1 VAKCRRPS
9 SKRVPWSIS
18 PTESGLTLGHCET
31 HVEPECSVVFGA
43 GRLRDDDRTDLRRV
57 ELVFEGC
64 YHARVGPHSDTEN
77 IEAIGYEI
85 VQPFEFDPANYL
97 WRRSRVW
104 RESGFCPDSGFYVAL
119 ESAWLA
125 GLPDHFRLGSR
136 HYVVDGR
143 DGYVELIARRFRWR
157 EWLWL
162 DGHRESAPSNG
173 PVVGEGE
180 GDA

>member
-1 VAKCRRPS
+1 MSA
-9 SKRVPWSIS
+9 
-18 PTESGLTLGHCET
+18 LTLRHCET
-31 HVEPECSVVFGA
+31 DVEPECSVVFGA
-43 GRLRDDDRTDLRRV
+43 GRLRDDDRTDSRRV

-64 YHARVGPHSDTEN
+64 YHARVGPHSDTES

-85 VQPFEFDPANYL
+85 VDPLESDAANYL
-97 WRRSRVW
+97 LRRSRLW

-125 GLPDHFRLGSR
+125 GLPDRFRFGSR

-157 EWLWL
+157 EWLWIEG
-162 DGHRESAPSNG
+162 DRESAPCNG
-173 PVVGEGE
+173 PVVGEGQ